1 MLRRSKRKEPPVKT
15 KAAPDVPEED
25 GIWKSRMKKTYPTM
39 AEEGFKYYIENV
51 TKRYELTD
59 RILQGIRE
67 GNEYQTL
74 QAVQARNHM
83 KMPGR
88 LNDELTEW
96 KYDVIQ
102 LKSLII
108 QELRHLGVTNLLLE
122 GIHTEFTRKVYGA
135 SSVEECKQISEEMAV
150 RFCRMNYL
158 KSTHDYSALVQKIIL
173 AVDMDLSQG
182 LTLQY
187 FSETLNVNRSYLS
200 NLFRQ
205 EVGMTITDYVTERR
219 IQSAA
224 DLLLTTQYPIKT
236 VAKQVGIMDVHYFS
250 RLFKKKMGKP
260 PSQYREDRG

>member
-1 MLRRSKRKEPPVKT
+1 MKN
-15 KAAPDVPEED
+15 
-25 GIWKSRMKKTYPTM
+25 RMKKTYPTI
-39 AEEGFKYYIENV
+39 AEEGLQHYIENV
-51 TKRYELTD
+51 TRRYELTD

-67 GNEYQTL
+67 GNEYQAL
-74 QAVQARNHM
+74 RAVQARNNM

-108 QELRHLGVTNLLLE
+108 QELRRLGVIDLLLD
-122 GIHTEFTRKVYGA
+122 GVHTEFTRKAYEA
-135 SSVEECKQISEEMAV
+135 SSVEECKQISEEMAI
-150 RFCRMNYL
+150 RFCRMNHL
-158 KSTHDYSALVQKIIL
+158 KSIHNYSVLVQKIIL

-187 FSETLNVNRSYLS
+187 FSESLNVNRSYLS
-200 NLFRQ
+200 NLFRR
-205 EVGMTITDYVTERR
+205 EVGMTITDYVTDRR

-260 PSQYREDRG
+260 PSKYREERG